1 MSNLTGERAR
11 AKEGFVDASSSA
23 LIIWLHWTE
32 TGHLL
37 FWCCTA
43 HQPSVWFLDAPC
55 CTKHYEFNRV
65 GYFRCAGLNTAHS
78 PLRHMLYIPFHN
90 WKESS
95 HTYQN
100 YCNPNSRTKHHLTQ
114 YLDLNYPGSSWGW
127 SPSVTLCA
135 VLWSHCQHLLFTE
148 KDFSIFYMG
157 DPSSKLNRPIFSS
170 LLLNCLYH
178 G

>member
-1 MSNLTGERAR
+1 M
-11 AKEGFVDASSSA
+11 DASSSA

-37 FWCCTA
+37 LSSCTA
-43 HQPSVWFLDAPC
+43 HQLSVWFLDAPC

-78 PLRHMLYIPFHN
+78 PLRHMLYISFHN

-100 YCNPNSRTKHHLTQ
+100 YCNPNSRTKHHLTVFGLKLSRVILGLVPFSNFVCSATITLPASVV
-114 YLDLNYPGSSWGW
+114 YWEWFLYFLHGW
-127 SPSVTLCA
+127 
-135 VLWSHCQHLLFTE
+135 
-148 KDFSIFYMG
+148 
-157 DPSSKLNRPIFSS
+157 PIIKAKQTHFFQ
-170 LLLNCLYH
+170 LAT
-178 G
+178 

>member
-37 FWCCTA
+37 LSSCTA

-78 PLRHMLYIPFHN
+78 PLRHMLYISFHN

-100 YCNPNSRTKHHLTQ
+100 YCNPNSRTKHHLTVFGLKLSRVILGLVPFSNFVCSATITLPASVV
-114 YLDLNYPGSSWGW
+114 YWEWFLYFLHGW
-127 SPSVTLCA
+127 
-135 VLWSHCQHLLFTE
+135 
-148 KDFSIFYMG
+148 
-157 DPSSKLNRPIFSS
+157 PIIKAKQTHFFQ
-170 LLLNCLYH
+170 LAT
-178 G
+178 

>member
-100 YCNPNSRTKHHLTQ
+100 YCNPNSRTKHHLTVFGLKLSRVFLGLVPFSNFVCSAMISLPASVV
-114 YLDLNYPGSSWGW
+114 YWERFLYFLHGW
-127 SPSVTLCA
+127 
-135 VLWSHCQHLLFTE
+135 
-148 KDFSIFYMG
+148 
-157 DPSSKLNRPIFSS
+157 PIIKAKQTHFFQ
-170 LLLNCLYH
+170 LAT
-178 G
+178 